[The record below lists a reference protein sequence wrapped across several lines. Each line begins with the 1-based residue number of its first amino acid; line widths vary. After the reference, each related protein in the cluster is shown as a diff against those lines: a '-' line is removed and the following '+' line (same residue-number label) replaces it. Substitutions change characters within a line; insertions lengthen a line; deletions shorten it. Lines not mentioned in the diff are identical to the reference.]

1 LRGRRF
7 SSVFDTI
14 TMIVGFVLPCR
25 LPVWTI
31 VAFAVVIEVA
41 LACLIHDNFTLN
53 ILMII
58 HPIEAIKAWQA
69 AAPLQ

>member
-1 LRGRRF
+1 
-7 SSVFDTI
+7 
-14 TMIVGFVLPCR
+14 MIVGFVLACR

-53 ILMII
+53 ILTIV
-58 HPIEAIKAWQA
+58 HPIEALKAWQA